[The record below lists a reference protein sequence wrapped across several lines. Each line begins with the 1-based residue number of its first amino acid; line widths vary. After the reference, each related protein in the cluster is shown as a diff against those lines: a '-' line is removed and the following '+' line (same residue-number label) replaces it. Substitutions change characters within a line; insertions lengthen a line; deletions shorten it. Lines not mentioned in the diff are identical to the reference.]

1 MMTPVNLLPWEL
13 RRSRL
18 IASQLRRWSRVLL
31 VVLGLVAAL
40 WIQKQRARQ
49 ELQSEL
55 AGINKRARPLQQLN
69 ARNRRQQ
76 TELEKLNSRERL
88 LNQLGAPFEPLQLIS
103 VLSTRAT
110 VGEGGVR
117 ILGLKLTT
125 VEIRPERV
133 AVPTVSAR
141 SRRKRQPARVAAK
154 KTEDVIV
161 KSQLTLKGLAK
172 DDLALSEFITSM
184 RHAGVFESVEL
195 KSTDEVE
202 HPSGL
207 TREYHIRCVL

>member
-125 VEIRPERV
+125 VEIRPERTTWHC
-133 AVPTVSAR
+133 PNSLHQCDMQG
-141 SRRKRQPARVAAK
+141 S
-154 KTEDVIV
+154 
-161 KSQLTLKGLAK
+161 
-172 DDLALSEFITSM
+172 LSLLS
-184 RHAGVFESVEL
+184 
-195 KSTDEVE
+195 
-202 HPSGL
+202 
-207 TREYHIRCVL
+207 